1 MSAVYQVIIS
11 FVLLVTVSAYTANLA
26 AFLTVSAKDVSS
38 VTSLRQLIYEDR
50 AACVAHDS
58 AMRPTY
64 EAVYPHMRKDL
75 SHGQYEIL
83 DALRDKK
90 CDAVVMARDLYDLY
104 KMDTRYCHLSVIETL
119 FPARLGWAVHRLSP
133 CVKEAFEWAMDE
145 LWNEGKGASTRG
157 SQTLRDVT
165 LGRLKSANPGAPDPR
180 WCSHARS
187 HVTEVF
193 DSHAGSRTSLREVVP
208 NSVVR
213 GRARRY
219 CHCRRGFRQP

>member
-90 CDAVVMARDLYDLY
+90 CDAVVMARDLYDFY

-119 FPARLGWAVHRLSP
+119 FPARLGWAVQVSIASALASKRPSNGPWTSCGMKERVRALAV
-133 CVKEAFEWAMDE
+133 VK
-145 LWNEGKGASTRG
+145 L
-157 SQTLRDVT
+157 QDVA
-165 LGRLKSANPGAPDPR
+165 LGGLNIQIYDAP
-180 WCSHARS
+180 ARS
-187 HVTEVF
+187 QMVLSCTL
-193 DSHAGSRTSLREVVP
+193 SC
-208 NSVVR
+208 NR
-213 GRARRY
+213 GV
-219 CHCRRGFRQP
+219 